1 MIRILDVMIVRAFLR
16 AFLAFVLGSP
26 VLFVLGDINEN
37 LDTYLSRELAWT
49 EVGQAYLFMLP
60 KFILWSFPIA
70 ALVAT
75 VFTIHSMTMHRE
87 IVAAKAG
94 GVSFHRLIVP
104 IALVGVVLTLA
115 ALALGEAVPATNRR
129 AAEILQ
135 ERESRREWR
144 ASFVYQGEH
153 GQNLSVR
160 RLSVGNRRISGVLLE
175 IGQPGAVTPD
185 MHLIADRA
193 MHSDEHGWTFYEGF
207 LRLLSPEGE
216 RGTFYFDRYRTRH
229 LTESPGQLLEEPRD
243 HEEMRYAEI
252 RHLAN
257 VIERSGGD
265 PKELRVNAEQKL
277 AIPVAT
283 LIIILFGAPLAT
295 SSKRGGTAY
304 GIGISLISTMLLIL
318 LLKIFGAFGSAGV
331 LPPLAAAWLPNALFL
346 TTGIVL
352 LGRVRT

>member
-16 AFLAFVLGSP
+16 AFLAFVLSSP

-37 LDTYLSRELAWT
+37 LDTYLSRGLAWR

-94 GVSFHRLIVP
+94 GVSFHRLITP
-104 IALVGVVLTLA
+104 ILILGVLLTFS
-115 ALALGEAVPATNRR
+115 ALALSEAVPGANRR
-129 AAEILQ
+129 AAEILR

-144 ASFVYQGEH
+144 ASFVYQGED

-160 RLSVGNRRISGVLLE
+160 RLSVPQRRITGVLME
-175 IGQPGAVTPD
+175 TGKPGAVTPD
-185 MHLIADRA
+185 THLTADRA
-193 MHSDEHGWTFYEGF
+193 TYSDDHGWTFSEGY
-207 LRLLSPEGE
+207 LRLLSPDRE
-216 RGTFYFDRYRTRH
+216 RGTFHFDQYRTRRFA
-229 LTESPGQLLEEPRD
+229 ESPEQLLEEPRD
-243 HEEMRYAEI
+243 DEEMRYAEI

-265 PKELRVNAEQKL
+265 PKELRVKAEQKL

-283 LIIILFGAPLAT
+283 LVIILFGAPLAT

-304 GIGISLISTMLLIL
+304 GIGVSLVSTMLFIL
-318 LLKIFGAFGSAGV
+318 LLKISGAIGSAGT
-331 LPPLAAAWLPNALFL
+331 LPPLTAAWLPNVLFF
-346 TTGIVL
+346 TTGVVL
-352 LGRVRT
+352 LVRVRT

>member
-104 IALVGVVLTLA
+104 IALVGVVLTLV

-144 ASFVYQGEH
+144 ASFVYQGED

-160 RLSVGNRRISGVLLE
+160 RLSVGNRRITGVLME

-193 MHSDEHGWTFYEGF
+193 MHSDAHGWTFYEGF

-229 LTESPGQLLEEPRD
+229 LTESPEQLLEEPRD

-331 LPPLAAAWLPNALFL
+331 LPPLAAAWLPNALFF
-346 TTGIVL
+346 TTGLVL
-352 LGRVRT
+352 LFRVRT